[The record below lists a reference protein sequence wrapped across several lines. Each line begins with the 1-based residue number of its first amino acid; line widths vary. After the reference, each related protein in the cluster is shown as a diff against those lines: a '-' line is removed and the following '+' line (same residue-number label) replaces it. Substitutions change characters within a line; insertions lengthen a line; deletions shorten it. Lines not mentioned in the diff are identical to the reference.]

1 MRFRKNPIE
10 FEAVQFTG
18 DNWDEM
24 REFTGVRIA
33 PHDGHVINIFNP
45 LGTFLPTHLYDQVVD
60 DKPIPTAELWVDAN
74 HKWLPIVIGEWVI
87 KDQLGFYPCKD
98 EIMQMN
104 NTPVDAECTC
114 EAPTF
119 GQEIVHLL
127 NKHNME
133 RYSGTPDWIL
143 GNFLEMVLRQFDC
156 AVMMRADWRGESTE
170 LPALQTLREDQI
182 QIERTVEQINKL
194 VELGIVHV
202 DQPLEHTDLYRELT
216 GNKNKKKV
224 PLVTYDTKGQRNEI
238 GEAEIQVTADEVLVT
253 GTITGVVPMFDLT
266 LNVGPFTET
275 KQPSPYGIL

>member
-1 MRFRKNPIE
+1 MRFRKNPVE

-18 DNWDEM
+18 DNFDEL

-33 PHDGHVINIFNP
+33 PSTGEGIHIFNP
-45 LGTFLPTHLYDQVVD
+45 IGTFIPDHQFQDRD
-60 DKPIPTAELWVDAN
+60 PMPTAELWVDAN
-74 HKWLPIVIGEWVI
+74 RRWLPIVVGEWVI
-87 KDQLGFYPCKD
+87 KDEFGFYPCQD
-98 EIMQMN
+98 EIMQKN
-104 NTPVDAECTC
+104 STPVDAECTC

-170 LPALQTLREDQI
+170 LPALQTLREDQT

-216 GNKNKKKV
+216 DNKNKKKV
-224 PLVTYDTKGQRNEI
+224 ATSSPGATYGYE
-238 GEAEIQVTADEVLVT
+238 EAEASGSD
-253 GTITGVVPMFDLT
+253 GAP
-266 LNVGPFTET
+266 
-275 KQPSPYGIL
+275 